1 MLTCVIKYEL
11 NYEKLP
17 QNMSKINLNRI
28 NFHFLDNSILIN
40 EDLISIVFMPGHLY
54 PKPLFA
60 FFFSTSIFIRK
71 DVLFLVWPTTKIG
84 TN

>member
-17 QNMSKINLNRI
+17 QNMPKINLNRI
-28 NFHFLDNSILIN
+28 NFHFLDNLFLIN

-54 PKPLFA
+54 PKPLFS
-60 FFFSTSIFIRK
+60 FFFPPQF
-71 DVLFLVWPTTKIG
+71 
-84 TN
+84 